1 MRPFRV
7 SIPTAVVVAVLVAGG
22 LLSAVTSVAVVVA
35 MRESL
40 ARLPDPTSV
49 AISRSLV
56 NDMLFWSFLVWVP
69 FGALLAWWAGRRL
82 AEPLEQTRLFAREQ
96 AWSEHPARRTGARVT
111 EVRRLEEALS
121 GYFADL
127 RDEMAAALRGREE
140 AVLLVNAVGEG
151 ILQLDERGHL
161 VRLNP
166 AAARLLHLPGEAL
179 GQPISALVRHPD
191 LRALLERP
199 MQDVALESTEISVEG
214 RHLLVVRQPLVCRGE
229 TGGAVVLVVD
239 LTPLRRLEDV
249 RRDFVANVSHELK
262 TPLTAIRGFAETLQ
276 DDDLPPELRR
286 QFLDATLRNAERLQR
301 IVDDLLDLSR
311 IESGGWRPRASAVD
325 APALARDAWVEFRAR
340 AEENGV
346 AFDVLD
352 EAHQPVGADPDGLR
366 QILSNL
372 YDNALRYTPRN
383 GRITVRVRRA
393 DPQPGQKSAGGAAKI
408 AIEVADTG
416 SGIPGDAL
424 QRIFERFYRV
434 DPSRSRAEGG
444 TGLGLSIVKHL
455 AERMGGDVVA
465 ESRLGSGTTMRVTLP
480 AATLALAPTAPRE

>member
-1 MRPFRV
+1 
-7 SIPTAVVVAVLVAGG
+7 
-22 LLSAVTSVAVVVA
+22 
-35 MRESL
+35 
-40 ARLPDPTSV
+40 
-49 AISRSLV
+49 
-56 NDMLFWSFLVWVP
+56 
-69 FGALLAWWAGRRL
+69 
-82 AEPLEQTRLFAREQ
+82 
-96 AWSEHPARRTGARVT
+96 
-111 EVRRLEEALS
+111 
-121 GYFADL
+121 
-127 RDEMAAALRGREE
+127 
-140 AVLLVNAVGEG
+140 
-151 ILQLDERGHL
+151 
-161 VRLNP
+161 
-166 AAARLLHLPGEAL
+166 
-179 GQPISALVRHPD
+179 
-191 LRALLERP
+191 
-199 MQDVALESTEISVEG
+199 MQDGALESTEISVEG
-214 RHLLVVRQPLVCRGE
+214 RQLLVVRQPLVYRGDP
-229 TGGAVVLVVD
+229 GGAVVLVVD

-276 DDDLPPELRR
+276 DEDLPPDLRR
-286 QFLDATLRNAERLQR
+286 QFLDAALRNADRLQR
-301 IVDDLLDLSR
+301 VVDDLLDLSR

-325 APALARDAWVEFRAR
+325 VPALARDAWVEFRAR
-340 AEENGV
+340 AEEIGV

-352 EAHQPVGADPDGLR
+352 EAQQPVGADADGLR

-372 YDNALRYTPRN
+372 YDNALRYTPRH

-393 DPQPGQKSAGGAAKI
+393 DPRPGQKPSGGAARI

>member
-1 MRPFRV
+1 MKPFRV
-7 SIPTAVVVAVLVAGG
+7 SIPAAMVVAVLVTGG
-22 LLSAVTSVAVVVA
+22 LLSAITSVAVVVA

-40 ARLPDPTSV
+40 VRLADPASAAV
-49 AISRSLV
+49 SFSLV
-56 NDMLFWSFLVWVP
+56 REMLFWSLVVWVP

-82 AEPLEQTRLFAREQ
+82 AQPLEDTRMFAREQ
-96 AWSEHPARRTGARVT
+96 AWSEHPPRRTGARVT

-127 RDEMAAALRGREE
+127 RDELAVALRSREE
-140 AVLLVNAVGEG
+140 AILLVNAVGEG
-151 ILQLDERGHL
+151 ILQLDALGHL

-166 AAARLLHLPGEAL
+166 AAARLLRLPGEAL
-179 GQPISALVRHPD
+179 GQPIGALVRHPE
-191 LRALLERP
+191 LRELLERP
-199 MQDVALESTEISVEG
+199 MQDVTVESTEISVEG
-214 RHLLVVRQPLVCRGE
+214 RQLLVVRQPLVYRGE

-276 DDDLPPELRR
+276 DEELLPELRR
-286 QFLDATLRNAERLQR
+286 QFLEATLRNADRLQR

-311 IESGGWRPRASAVD
+311 IESGGWRPHPSAVD

-352 EAHQPVGADPDGLR
+352 EAHQAVGADPDGLR

-393 DPQPGQKSAGGAAKI
+393 DPLPGPKSSGGARI

-434 DPSRSRAEGG
+434 DPSRSRADGG